1 MIPSPPPP
9 ARFGFGSRRVQC
21 HGVVAE
27 EIVARVNNDII
38 TLTDYEKA
46 EAALHH
52 DVAED
57 CQACPADRVDAMY
70 KDKQKDLLRDLI
82 DQQLLVQRG
91 KDEGISVETDVI
103 KRLDDVRRQNNLASL
118 DDLEKAVESEGL
130 SWEDYKTQFRNG
142 LLTQEVIHR
151 EMGSRIVIGHDEVKQ
166 YYDAHQKDFV
176 RPEQV
181 DLAEIFLDTQGKT
194 PQEIEAIDQK
204 ADDYR
209 NRILKGEEFSEIAK
223 RYSEG
228 STKDKG
234 GNLGTFERG
243 QLSKQ
248 LEDVVFK
255 MDKGQI
261 TEVIQTKT
269 GYEILKVLEHF
280 QAGLQPVEKVETE
293 IMNKIYMQKMQP
305 PNARIPRA
313 ASRRELRH
321 RQAWLH
327 GFRRRPR
334 RQRDSGSRA
343 HGRYLAEIQKEDEA
357 QARLMKTLYVS
368 GLQDGHPVT
377 SLFLVREKE
386 IRTSARTGSSWLQLE
401 LADRTGT
408 ISAKMWDNFAA
419 IANTF
424 DRDDVVQIRGR
435 VKLYNGQKELTLEA
449 VIPSAERDYDLADFL
464 PHTKYDV
471 EELYSRL
478 RAAIAEMK
486 NPFLQKL
493 LSELRRRSRH
503 RHQTQT
509 RPRRDDHAPR
519 FHRRPARTHRE
530 PRRACPR
537 ALGALSRTRFRL
549 ASHRCRAPRHRKN

>member
-1 MIPSPPPP
+1 MKSRTMFLSKLIPLALLSLALPAAILAQQKPQTVIPSPPPP
-9 ARFGFGSRRVQC
+9 APASASAPAASTH

-38 TLTDYEKA
+38 SLTDYEKA

-52 DVAED
+52 DVTED

-130 SWEDYKTQFRNG
+130 SWEEYKTQFRNA

-176 RPEQV
+176 RPETV
-181 DLAEIFLDTQGKT
+181 ELAEIFLDTQGKT

-204 ADDYR
+204 ANDYR

-248 LEDVVFK
+248 LEDIVFK

-305 PNARIPRA
+305 QM
-313 ASRRELRH
+313 RE
-321 RQAWLH
+321 
-327 GFRRRPR
+327 
-334 RQRDSGSRA
+334 
-343 HGRYLAEIQKEDEA
+343 YLAQLREESYVTVKPGFTDSAAVPGASVIQEVAPTADTSQKSKKK
-357 QARLMKTLYVS
+357 MK
-368 GLQDGHPVT
+368 P
-377 SLFLVREKE
+377 
-386 IRTSARTGSSWLQLE
+386 
-401 LADRTGT
+401 
-408 ISAKMWDNFAA
+408 
-419 IANTF
+419 
-424 DRDDVVQIRGR
+424 
-435 VKLYNGQKELTLEA
+435 KLG
-449 VIPSAERDYDLADFL
+449 
-464 PHTKYDV
+464 
-471 EELYSRL
+471 
-478 RAAIAEMK
+478 
-486 NPFLQKL
+486 
-493 LSELRRRSRH
+493 
-503 RHQTQT
+503 
-509 RPRRDDHAPR
+509 
-519 FHRRPARTHRE
+519 
-530 PRRACPR
+530 
-537 ALGALSRTRFRL
+537 
-549 ASHRCRAPRHRKN
+549 